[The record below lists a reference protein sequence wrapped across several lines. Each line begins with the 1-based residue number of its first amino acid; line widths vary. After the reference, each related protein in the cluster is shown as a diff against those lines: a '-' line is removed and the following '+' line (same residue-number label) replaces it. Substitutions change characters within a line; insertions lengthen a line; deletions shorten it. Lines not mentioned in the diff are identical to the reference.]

1 MTVTVRGTRLRGRSR
16 LTAIGAGGMPPALEP
31 PSSGE
36 RCRRPVLQSAVRA
49 VLAAVHPLVRSSFEP
64 LFRTGSAVRTAR
76 PTTRTAFAGLKIL
89 DRALDSAAARCFLF
103 GRDDPTNPFV
113 PCQRRQILPSRLRLR
128 FRAERQAQ
136 VRRSFVHRTGLACF
150 ALIHRFIVTVPRTEL
165 SEQPGL
171 TASDS
176 EAVLRVDWRAALVGA
191 RGRP

>member
-1 MTVTVRGTRLRGRSR
+1 MCVSAALSDEDFKHANAKSTETIAIDTFCDAEEIQPIYYDTPYYVTVRGTRLRGRSR

-113 PCQRRQILPSRLRLR
+113 G
-128 FRAERQAQ
+128 
-136 VRRSFVHRTGLACF
+136 VGLF
-150 ALIHRFIVTVPRTEL
+150 SL
-165 SEQPGL
+165 Q
-171 TASDS
+171 
-176 EAVLRVDWRAALVGA
+176 
-191 RGRP
+191 